1 LNKISRKSF
10 ITDCEGPLTL
20 NDNAFEIAEKF
31 IPEGGEFFKIL
42 SKYDD
47 CLVEANYPNY
57 HAGDTL
63 KLISPFFK
71 AYDVTNQ
78 DLIDYSKKN
87 IDLVYGADE
96 TLKYANEK
104 VYSYIVSTS
113 YGQYIQALCESVR
126 FPYENTV
133 HSHLDLDEINITNEE
148 KSQLKDFHDEILKL
162 DLENIDQFHKLDE
175 IFFDKIPK
183 MQINQLME
191 KVDTVGGE
199 GKKQAVKRILKRE
212 DLPASNLMYMGD
224 SITDVEPLQYAKENG
239 GLAIAFNG
247 NPYAIEAAEIAI
259 ISDNTIVT
267 SLLVDLHA
275 RYDNDYV
282 REFVQRYSEKGHAEA
297 FFIMLNDEELVVKF
311 DEEYQRKNLPLIE
324 KITDENKEY
333 LIEKSMEMRQTIR
346 GTDIGGLG

>member
-1 LNKISRKSF
+1 MSRKSF

-20 NDNAFEIAEKF
+20 NDNAFEVAEKF
-31 IPEGGEFFKIL
+31 IPNGGEFFKVL

-47 CLVEANYPNY
+47 CLVEANHPNY

-87 IDLVYGADE
+87 IDLVFGADE

-104 VYSYIVSTS
+104 LHSYIVSTS
-113 YGQYIQALCESVR
+113 YGQYIQALCENIR

-133 HSHLDLDEINITNEE
+133 HTHLDLDNITISEE
-148 KSQLKDFHDEILKL
+148 DKIKLREFHDEILKL
-162 DLENIDQFHKLDE
+162 NPEDIDQFHKLDA
-175 IFFDKIPK
+175 IFFDKLPE
-183 MQINQLME
+183 ME
-191 KVDTVGGE
+191 IYELIKTVDTVGGE
-199 GKKQAVKRILKRE
+199 GKRQAVKRILKRE
-212 DLPASNLMYMGD
+212 DLPANSLMYMGD
-224 SITDVEPLQYAKENG
+224 SITDVEPLEYAKENE

-267 SLLVDLHA
+267 SLLIDLHA

-282 REFVQRYSEKGHAEA
+282 KEFVRRYSEKGHAEA

-311 DEEYQRKNLPLIE
+311 DEEYQRKTLPIIE
-324 KITDENKEY
+324 IITDENKDY
-333 LIEKSMEMRQTIR
+333 LIQKSMEMRKNIR